1 MKKMI
6 EEGIG
11 SSPDWESLEGFVRAE
26 AQCFIQRVLE
36 EEVEEFLGRKK
47 SERRVAS
54 GGNEGYRNGYG
65 KTRKL
70 SLSVGTVEVRRPR
83 VRGVEEKFES
93 KVLPLFKRQTKE
105 MQALLPELYLHGLAL
120 RDFDLAMRGLLGD
133 GAPLSPATMLRLKAK
148 WAVEYDEWRRRDL
161 SDLELVYMWGDG
173 IYVKAGLEDEKAA
186 LLVLVG
192 ALSDGSKVVLTVESG
207 HRESIESWSRVLRD
221 LKERGLRVPKLTTAD
236 GAIGLW
242 GALRGVYPE
251 SAEQRCWN
259 HKMVNVLDQ
268 LPEKLQEKGKAAV
281 QKIWHADSLGEAEK
295 WKKEFRKTF
304 GGQYPKAVEILE
316 KDWQALTAYYA
327 FPKEHWK
334 HLRTTN
340 IIESP
345 FAAVRLRTSAA
356 KRFKRVDNATAM
368 IWRLALVAQ
377 KTFRK
382 LNAPELCAT
391 VFRGAL
397 LGWRANDRH
406 QGDRKSNK
414 DNNRKRV
421 AA

>member
-1 MKKMI
+1 V
-6 EEGIG
+6 
-11 SSPDWESLEGFVRAE
+11 D
-26 AQCFIQRVLE
+26 
-36 EEVEEFLGRKK
+36 
-47 SERRVAS
+47 
-54 GGNEGYRNGYG
+54 
-65 KTRKL
+65 
-70 SLSVGTVEVRRPR
+70 
-83 VRGVEEKFES
+83 EKFES
-93 KVLPLFKRQTKE
+93 KVLPLFKRQSKE
-105 MQALLPELYLHGLAL
+105 MQALLPELYLHGLSL

-148 WAVEYDEWRRRDL
+148 WAVEYDEWKRRDL

-173 IYVKAGLEDEKAA
+173 IYVKAGLEDQKAA

-192 ALSDGSKVVLTVESG
+192 ALSDGSKVVLAVESG
-207 HRESIESWSRVLRD
+207 HRESIESWSAVLRD
-221 LKERGLRVPKLTTAD
+221 LKARGLRSPKLSTGD
-236 GAIGLW
+236 GGLGLW

-259 HKMVNVLDQ
+259 HKMVNVLDA
-268 LPEKLQEKGKAAV
+268 LPKKLQEKGKAAV
-281 QKIWHADSLGEAEK
+281 QKIWHAESVADAEK

-316 KDWQALTAYYA
+316 KDWEALTAYYA

-356 KRFKRVDNATAM
+356 KRFKRVDNAAAM
-368 IWRLALVAQ
+368 IWRLALVAE

-382 LNAPELCAT
+382 LNAPELCAE
-391 VFRGAL
+391 VFKGTQYRDGARL
-397 LGWRANDRH
+397 TTSDKREN
-406 QGDRKSNK
+406 NK
-414 DNNRKRV
+414 RNYQDNNRKR
-421 AA
+421 AAA